1 MLDVSHAGLTPGTLA
16 PLFEILAAYHLAHPG
31 VAITVVEDRSERLI
45 DRVRSF
51 TADLALIGV
60 AGGPPDDLQL
70 FPIASECLVAATP
83 PQHPLAVRRHTT
95 L

>member
-1 MLDVSHAGLTPGTLA
+1 MLDVSRAGLTPGTLA

-45 DRVRSF
+45 DRVRLG
-51 TADLALIGV
+51 TADLALIGL
-60 AGGPPDDLQL
+60 AGGPPDDLQSL
-70 FPIASECLVAATP
+70 PIASGCLVVATP
-83 PQHPLAVRRHTT
+83 PHHLLAVRHHTT

>member
-1 MLDVSHAGLTPGTLA
+1 MQDVSHAGLTPGTHA
-16 PLFEILAAYHLAHPG
+16 PLFDILAAYHLAHPG

-45 DRVRSF
+45 DPVRSG

-60 AGGPPDDLQL
+60 AGGPPDDLQS
-70 FPIASECLVAATP
+70 PIASECLVAATP
-83 PQHPLAVRRHTT
+83 PHHPLAVRRHTT